1 MIKNC
6 KIIILAMVFGS
17 LLFFNSSVSASNCD
31 DYSAQITELF
41 YKNQT
46 IVDRMGQISDDVIA
60 GKPYD
65 EGLFKRLETENKA
78 INEQINALEKLSENC
93 QVLQNIPTEPIE
105 YKYKEGTSYDY
116 EYENEYD
123 TSSDNKDSYQVID
136 CPENS
141 YYNGTNCSC
150 NFGYENFN
158 NQCIKTINTPTP
170 THSPEI
176 TIKNTPTYI
185 IKPTENA
192 KATSPTIASKEGDI
206 RKIEKEKV
214 IEEVKNKGFIQNI
227 FIKIKS
233 FFGSLF

>member
-93 QVLQNIPTEPIE
+93 QVLQNTPTKTPT
-105 YKYKEGTSYDY
+105 YGYKEDDTYNY
-116 EYENEYD
+116 KNIYD
-123 TSSDNKDSYQVID
+123 TSFNDEESSQVIN

-150 NFGYENFN
+150 NFGYKYFD
-158 NQCIKTINTPTP
+158 NQCIKTINTPIP
-170 THSPEI
+170 THTPGI
-176 TIKNTPTYI
+176 TRKNTPTYA
-185 IKPTENA
+185 IKPTVNI
-192 KATSPTIASKEGDI
+192 KATTPTIASKEADI
-206 RKIEKEKV
+206 NKIEKEETV
-214 IEEVKNKGFIQNI
+214 EESKSKGFIQNI
-227 FIKIKS
+227 LTSIKS
-233 FFGSLF
+233 FFKSFF